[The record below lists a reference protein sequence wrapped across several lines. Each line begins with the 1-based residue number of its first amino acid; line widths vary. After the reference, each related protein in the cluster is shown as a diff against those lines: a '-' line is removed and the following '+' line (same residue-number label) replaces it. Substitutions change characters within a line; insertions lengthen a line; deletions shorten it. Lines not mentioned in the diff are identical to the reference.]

1 MTQLPTP
8 KVPPAHSRG
17 ESDSLLSLLA
27 DNARWLVVDKP
38 AGIASIPARDE
49 DPSDSLR
56 HRLQDQLGV
65 PLWVVH
71 RIDRET
77 SGAIIYARDA
87 DAHRALNLAFQ
98 RGQVGKTYHA
108 WTAGA
113 PAAAEG
119 RIDTPMHHARKGK
132 MRPAQAGEAGAIA
145 ACTDYAVEQ
154 QWPFADGVIARVR
167 CHPRSGRQH
176 QIRVHLRSI
185 GCPILHDALY
195 GLATFKP
202 PFDRLPIARLALH
215 ASAIEVPRVLEI
227 PAQRVEAPLAVDL
240 VALQAAL

>member
-1 MTQLPTP
+1 MSHDAPLT
-8 KVPPAHSRG
+8 
-17 ESDSLLSLLA
+17 LLA

-49 DPSDSLR
+49 DPADSLR

-98 RGQVGKTYHA
+98 RGQVDKTYHA
-108 WTAGA
+108 WTAGV
-113 PAAAEG
+113 PATPAG
-119 RIDTPMHHARKGK
+119 RIDTPMHSARKGK
-132 MRPAQAGEAGAIA
+132 MRPAQVGEPGAIS
-145 ACTDYAVEQ
+145 ACTDYVVEQ
-154 QWPFADGVIARVR
+154 QWSVGEALIARVR
-167 CHPRSGRQH
+167 CHPKSGRQH

-202 PFDRLPIARLALH
+202 PFDQLPIGRLALH
-215 ASAIEVPRVLEI
+215 ASAVEVPRVLEV
-227 PAQRVEAPLAVDL
+227 PAQRVEAPLAADL
-240 VALQAAL
+240 VTLQAIW

>member
-1 MTQLPTP
+1 MSNEPL
-8 KVPPAHSRG
+8 K
-17 ESDSLLSLLA
+17 LLA

-49 DPSDSLR
+49 DPADSLR
-56 HRLQDQLGV
+56 HRLQEQLGV

-87 DAHRALNLAFQ
+87 DAHRTLNLAFQ

-108 WTAGA
+108 WTAGV
-113 PAAAEG
+113 PPTTEG
-119 RIDTPMHHARKGK
+119 RIDAPMHHARKGK
-132 MRPAQAGEAGAIA
+132 MRPAQPGEPGAIA

-154 QWPFADGVIARVR
+154 QWAIGDAAIARVR

-202 PFDRLPIARLALH
+202 PYDQLPISRLALH
-215 ASAIEVPRVLEI
+215 AAAIDVPRVLEI
-227 PAQRVEAPLAVDL
+227 PAQRVEAPLAADL